1 MRVEIDVI
9 NPLELPATAVE
20 RWTALQGQSSALD
33 SPFLSPQWARAVARA
48 QGNGQARDISHPVRV
63 AVMSNAEGLQGF
75 MSARVGSLTAM
86 PAGAPMCDYQGLV
99 AAPEVQIDPHR
110 LVQAMGVARFDFS
123 HMLGDQAA
131 FAPHLRG
138 SDNSWIVDVSNG
150 YDAWAAGRREAGVGI
165 IKDLDKKGRKAERE
179 VCAPTFAAF
188 SRSRGDFDQLLHWK
202 REQLLA
208 TGQTDLFAHRWVMRL
223 VRELFESRD
232 PDFGGVLFTLHF
244 DGELAAAHFHLRGR
258 RTIHGWLI
266 AHNPKFERWSPGLL
280 LFQHILKW
288 MNDTPYSRLDLGA
301 GDYRFK
307 RELSNATQ
315 AVAHGF
321 VGVASPVTMLRQ
333 AAYSLRAAA
342 ERLPLGKVS
351 QMPGKAMRRLD
362 TMRALGRAVG

>member
-1 MRVEIDVI
+1 LDFDLV
-9 NPLELPATAVE
+9 NPLELPASAVD
-20 RWTALQGQSSALD
+20 RWSALQAQSPALD

-48 QGNGQARDISHPVRV
+48 QGNAVGLDDDRAASHQVRV
-63 AVMSNAEGLQGF
+63 AVISDAEGLQGF
-75 MSARVGSLTAM
+75 MSARVGAFTAM

-99 AAPEVQIDPHR
+99 ATPDAQIDPRR
-110 LVQAMGVARFDFS
+110 LVQAMGVSRFDFT

-138 SDNSWIVDVSNG
+138 SADSWIVDVSEG
-150 YDAWAAGRREAGVGI
+150 YDAWAAGRKAAGVGVV
-165 IKDLDKKGRKAERE
+165 KDLDKKGRKADRE
-179 VCAPTFAAF
+179 LGEPTFTAF
-188 SRSRGDFDQLLHWK
+188 SRSRGDFDQLLYWK

-208 TGQTDLFAHRWVMRL
+208 TGQTDLFAHGWVMRL

-244 DGELAAAHFHLRGR
+244 GGELAAAHFHLRGQ

-266 AHNPKFERWSPGLL
+266 AHNPAFEKWSPGLL
-280 LFQHILKW
+280 LFQRILQW
-288 MNDTPYSRLDLGA
+288 MGTTPYSRLDLGA

-315 AVAHGF
+315 SVAHGF
-321 VGVASPVTMLRQ
+321 VGVASPATLLRH
-333 AAYSLRAAA
+333 AAYGVRSAA

-362 TMRALGRAVG
+362 VLRALR